1 MIPGFILH
9 NLDENMDGNL
19 NEDLDENLAWL
30 TQKTED
36 PKSNKGNLTSPPHT
50 VNVIELNC
58 KVIESGNP
66 PISTSTPSPF
76 LGLSLLSSKKNCT
89 PPPPPSDSIFGRSYP
104 PSFNYG
110 VVPTMSDNENF
121 CSTTLQPFQFEP
133 ETNTVRKKLNI
144 FMLQLLIYYILD

>member
-36 PKSNKGNLTSPPHT
+36 PKSNKGNLTFTTHT

-58 KVIESGNP
+58 KVIKKVATPPPHFYINP
-66 PISTSTPSPF
+66 PF

-89 PPPPPSDSIFGRSYP
+89 ATPSDSIFGRSYP
-104 PSFNYG
+104 PPPHHPY
-110 VVPTMSDNENF
+110 
-121 CSTTLQPFQFEP
+121 
-133 ETNTVRKKLNI
+133 
-144 FMLQLLIYYILD
+144 